1 MGWNIGGVLSDASG
15 GETDTQQDSLQ
26 ESGKVSVLILLPY
39 IIMFM
44 LSCSWGAKCVQGKS
58 CPSRT
63 QLF

>member
-44 LSCSWGAKCVQGKS
+44 LSCSW
-58 CPSRT
+58 
-63 QLF
+63 